1 MLPYQSPIKSF
12 QVTASG
18 NEVDSPSKINKI
30 PISLHGLFGETNS
43 FDDSISLPFVV
54 QSPPCG
60 SSIKK
65 SPSSPSKSSS
75 SIVTGHHQPV
85 LLSEFTDVSLL
96 EEQIKGICH
105 KNTICSFVSPYDNR
119 RCTNSATVKCG
130 LGKSYCS
137 KHLYLTSPSSELRD
151 LQTKKTD
158 KFSNKV
164 TTQSPCVTK
173 LSYQTLDDNESS
185 SITLN
190 SLNDI
195 PYFNSSIIRAG
206 IDLSDSGPTQ
216 HGDPRNEGKVV
227 KIKNQQTA
235 MNQTS
240 STAGLCSYQNHFSN
254 PTISVTPKVLSR
266 PKHPAMAMDG
276 DVLQA
281 VVDLLNQNHDKLTS
295 KQQIELLNSLGVTVA
310 TIQSPLHNSSDAS
323 CRTTYCNQNTKPSN
337 LSNQGSAVRHK
348 PTKMSPVNHVSSSTT
363 RQNTTSVLKTLNSK
377 ENDAQSSL
385 VKAETGVKRPTSE
398 IVENVESKK
407 RKKNETSSTN
417 FLRGL
422 SSVELDKQ
430 VSKALASIRHPVST
444 KKKSESK
451 LKKESVSQ
459 TKSVKLAKVK
469 PTSMQAVCLQ
479 CPFLFLRQKSLF
491 PDLFHEE
498 RNISFCTCKKSY
510 KREIQKLKQKPQK
523 SLIKHKQLCKCKRGS
538 AKMSKEIRK
547 LKSSLKSGNFEA
559 NGNFWMLSTLNLY
572 NESATNTDEV
582 NERHSKHIRFY
593 CEKLDTATKHWQKLL
608 KEEKKSINL
617 LTQSMQ
623 SDVNETANVLR
634 KLGTKPVSCSRRRG
648 ICSLKPNTCALS
660 DRNGDTCPNTA
671 LPLSP
676 YCHNHIWHSEHQQ
689 LYKLDQGM
697 KVVADIN
704 PDPVVIRPRKKTK
717 LPPLSKRKKRRNK
730 RGKVKNGAFNNKV
743 KQEMEFVNIDDNN
756 TGEGYHAEKLKKNLA
771 NAKYNVSSKSTA
783 HCSKYNQ
790 HQDTVDKIDVDG
802 LTNED
807 STSGMFDSLL
817 DESQLLDDE
826 MFKGFGHSSE
836 VLDNALMLASA
847 VHSDNAGKLNID
859 KLPFDDLNESNV
871 FFSSNHEVD
880 DILSTRGDLDNIY
893 MQNNLDSPSVQTQEE
908 PELLNSMFLTPT
920 TSEIYSESK
929 WSAPHF
935 TTTTDVDLGDVSSSL
950 DSSFADD
957 LHELEGVIRSLQDE
971 TDNHIPTTRS
981 NRMHTMNA
989 DEYTSILAKEISQV
1003 MFCIGCGS
1011 LCFLCCFCMQC
1022 ITISHTN
1029 MCMSYTTSEIQ
1040 NVRIRRTQRNFN
1052 IQQKNLCVQSKQ
1064 VFKAIQQKV
1073 FCSFKFLTLKEDLVL
1088 SFTTSEI
1095 ENQSFDY
1102 NTSQSTTSNMETCA
1116 ESSKSL
1122 HFQTI
1127 CCAGETRCS
1136 PHNIISSKPTS
1147 IMTSQLIALDNAKFK
1162 LSPQPMKVLPSTQQL
1177 NTKVKQKNTKQT
1189 IKRSKLKTT
1198 RKQSIVKQETG
1209 TPCTKQSSSVN
1220 SSVALLTHVQSAVK
1234 SKIDKQR
1241 AIGKKIRYN
1250 QPVHSNI
1257 TPVAQPVVALTPTVR
1272 VQPHIMPS
1280 NVVCTTGKLSNNNQ
1294 SMVLIPVNAY
1304 VRPGNNMS
1312 QSMGLAFAVPAHNL
1326 TSNVGTVIPIRNSTV
1341 MTGACPQ
1348 QLIILNSPQAGI
1360 ATCTNMPP
1368 SKQTINTTV
1377 YPPNVTNTIITQQS
1391 SVKKPTT
1398 TTTQSKSILLKNN
1411 QTRNMNVSSP
1421 VTTSNRNYQI
1431 NNNQLQTIT
1440 LTSRTNNNLV
1450 FGSNDLTMTNTT
1462 STNQINS
1469 TAVSTCPSTIMIN
1482 TTNQSRIQ
1490 TLVDEHDKLKQI
1502 VEQLNR
1508 PNLTPTITSTIKNNN
1523 RARNSSLVIPP
1534 VLSGSSGTLMFSP
1547 SSKHKGLPTLKEDT
1561 IPTTIASP
1569 TSSSNLHSS
1578 PTGSQSG
1585 TVHWNK
1591 SSAGPDVPPPIPQNS
1606 VYSGVGGQTSN
1617 MLFCRR
1623 ISPSLN
1629 NTQHVVVGRLGSLGR
1644 LGLPR
1649 LTVSDIH
1656 NRNIHISP
1664 HRSVSENSHNAN
1676 QSEKPT
1682 AYIQLTKDPSLA
1694 TLEKSVEMKTTD
1706 SAITMQDT
1714 ATVANTL
1721 PENSVTDHKSLIRH
1735 NSRKCEHTVTLKDP
1749 NLISPPKQP
1758 VMIASN
1764 SSIPNL

>member
-43 FDDSISLPFVV
+43 LDDSISLPFVV

-85 LLSEFTDVSLL
+85 LLSELTDVSLL
-96 EEQIKGICH
+96 EEQIKGIYH

-119 RCTNSATVKCG
+119 RCTNSANVKRG

-137 KHLYLTSPSSELRD
+137 KHLYLTSPSSEFRD

-164 TTQSPCVTK
+164 TTQSSCVTK
-173 LSYQTLDDNESS
+173 LSYQTLDDNESP

-195 PYFNSSIIRAG
+195 PYFNSSISRAG
-206 IDLSDSGPTQ
+206 IDLSDSGYQTQ
-216 HGDPRNEGKVV
+216 HVDPRNEGKIV
-227 KIKNQQTA
+227 KIKNQQAA

-240 STAGLCSYQNHFSN
+240 STAGLCSYQNNFSN

-310 TIQSPLHNSSDAS
+310 TIQSPLHNSSDAT

-337 LSNQGSAVRHK
+337 LSNQSSAVCHK
-348 PTKMSPVNHVSSSTT
+348 PTKMLPVNHVPSSTT
-363 RQNTTSVLKTLNSK
+363 RQNTASVLKTLNSK
-377 ENDAQSSL
+377 ENDTQSSL

-398 IVENVESKK
+398 IVENVQSKK

-430 VSKALASIRHPVST
+430 VSKALASIRHSVST

-469 PTSMQAVCLQ
+469 PTPMQAVLPSVSIPMNPMFTSDKFKVRCPQLQ
-479 CPFLFLRQKSLF
+479 EYVDLQNEKHLRQKSLF

-510 KREIQKLKQKPQK
+510 KRDIQKLKQKTQK
-523 SLIKHKQLCKCKRGS
+523 SLIKHKQLCKCKCGS
-538 AKMSKEIRK
+538 AKMSKVIRK

-559 NGNFWMLSTLNLY
+559 SADFWMLSTLNLY
-572 NESATNTDEV
+572 NESATNTDEI
-582 NERHSKHIRFY
+582 NEKHSKHIRFY

-608 KEEKKSINL
+608 KEEKKSIQL

-623 SDVNETANVLR
+623 SDVNETASVLR

-648 ICSLKPNTCALS
+648 ICSKKPDTCALS

-676 YCHNHIWHSEHQQ
+676 YCHNHIWHSEHQL

-730 RGKVKNGAFNNKV
+730 RGKAKNGAFNNKV
-743 KQEMEFVNIDDNN
+743 KEEMELVNIDDNN
-756 TGEGYHAEKLKKNLA
+756 TGDGYHAEKLKMNLA
-771 NAKYNVSSKSTA
+771 NVKYNVSSKSTA
-783 HCSKYNQ
+783 HCSKYNH

-859 KLPFDDLNESNV
+859 RLPFDDLNESNV

-929 WSAPHF
+929 WSTPQF
-935 TTTTDVDLGDVSSSL
+935 TSTADVDLGDVSSSL

-989 DEYTSILAKEISQV
+989 DEYTSILAKEISQ
-1003 MFCIGCGS
+1003 
-1011 LCFLCCFCMQC
+1011 
-1022 ITISHTN
+1022 
-1029 MCMSYTTSEIQ
+1029 
-1040 NVRIRRTQRNFN
+1040 
-1052 IQQKNLCVQSKQ
+1052 
-1064 VFKAIQQKV
+1064 
-1073 FCSFKFLTLKEDLVL
+1073 
-1088 SFTTSEI
+1088 EI

-1102 NTSQSTTSNMETCA
+1102 NTSQSTTSNMENCT

-1122 HFQTI
+1122 PFETI
-1127 CCAGETRCS
+1127 CCAGDTRCS
-1136 PHNIISSKPTS
+1136 SHNVTSSKPTS
-1147 IMTSQLIALDNAKFK
+1147 IMTSQLIALDNTKFK
-1162 LSPQPMKVLPSTQQL
+1162 LSAQPMKVLPHTQQL
-1177 NTKVKQKNTKQT
+1177 NTKAKQKNTKQT

-1198 RKQSIVKQETG
+1198 RKQNMVKQETS
-1209 TPCTKQSSSVN
+1209 TSCTKQSSSVN
-1220 SSVALLTHVQSAVK
+1220 SSVAVLTHVQSAVK

-1250 QPVHSNI
+1250 QAVHSNI
-1257 TPVAQPVVALTPTVR
+1257 IPVAQPVVALTPTVR

-1348 QLIILNSPQAGI
+1348 QLIILNGSQAGI
-1360 ATCTNMPP
+1360 ATCANMAP

-1431 NNNQLQTIT
+1431 NNNQLQSIT
-1440 LTSRTNNNLV
+1440 LTSPTNNTLV
-1450 FGSNDLTMTNTT
+1450 FSSNDLTMTNAT
-1462 STNQINS
+1462 STNQVTS
-1469 TAVSTCPSTIMIN
+1469 TSVSTCSSTIMIN
-1482 TTNQSRIQ
+1482 TSNQSRIQ

-1508 PNLTPTITSTIKNNN
+1508 PNLTPTITSTVKNTN

-1547 SSKHKGLPTLKEDT
+1547 SSKHKGLPILKEDT
-1561 IPTTIASP
+1561 IPTT
-1569 TSSSNLHSS
+1569 SS
-1578 PTGSQSG
+1578 PTISGNHSAPTGSKSG
-1585 TVHWNK
+1585 TVHWNQ

-1656 NRNIHISP
+1656 DRNIHIPS
-1664 HRSVSENSHNAN
+1664 HRSLSENARNSN

-1694 TLEKSVEMKTTD
+1694 TLEKSVELNTTD
-1706 SAITMQDT
+1706 SAVTMQDT
-1714 ATVANTL
+1714 TTVATTL
-1721 PENSVTDHKSLIRH
+1721 PENSVTDHKPLIRH
-1735 NSRKCEHTVTLKDP
+1735 NTRKCEHTVTLVDP

-1758 VMIASN
+1758 VMVASN
-1764 SSIPNL
+1764 SSITNL